1 MFKLILIT
9 FFVASHANA
18 FIIADKNYRLSDP
31 ESTSFKIS
39 SEGCAAAGISDAI
52 LKDAMERA
60 AEIWNDAPE
69 SRLKIKIGSKSS
81 TSVSSSTVPKGEV
94 IIGCAALGAGS
105 IAGVTNQ
112 DKANGSAKI
121 KMNSDFFS
129 GAQLVGFI
137 GTVVHEFGHAVGLT
151 HSKDPAS
158 VMTYESNGWNYKPS
172 YLAQDDV
179 DGVVYLYPNEKQL
192 GGLMGSCNSYAA
204 DGKSSTGGM
213 GLELI
218 LGFFGLLLI
227 WKMSRKF
234 LLSLIH

>member
-1 MFKLILIT
+1 MFKFILIV
-9 FFVASHANA
+9 FFIVTNAHA
-18 FIIADKNYRLSDP
+18 FIVADKNYRLSKP
-31 ESTSFKIS
+31 ESTSLKIS

-60 AEIWNDAPE
+60 VEIWNDVPE
-69 SRLKIKIGSKSS
+69 SRLYIKVGSKSG
-81 TSVSSSTVPKGEV
+81 TSVSSTTVPKGEV
-94 IIGCAALGAGS
+94 IIGCASLGAGS

-112 DKANGSAKI
+112 DKANGSARI

-129 GAQLVGFI
+129 GAQLVGFV

-192 GGLMGSCNSYAA
+192 GGLMGSCNSYSA
-204 DGKSSTGGM
+204 DGKSPQGSM
-213 GLELI
+213 GVEFL
-218 LGFFGLLLI
+218 LGFLGFLLL
-227 WKMSRKF
+227 WRVSRKF
-234 LLSLIH
+234 YPR

>member
-1 MFKLILIT
+1 MFKFLFFAL
-9 FFVASHANA
+9 FVASHAQA
-18 FIIADKNYRLSDP
+18 FILADKNYRLSKP
-31 ESTSFKIS
+31 ESTSLKIS

-60 AEIWNDAPE
+60 VEIWNDVPE
-69 SRLKIKIGSKSS
+69 SRLKIKVGSKSG
-81 TSVSSSTVPKGEV
+81 TSVTSSTIPKGEV
-94 IIGCAALGAGS
+94 IIGCASLGAGT

-112 DKANGSAKI
+112 DKANGSARI
-121 KMNSDFFS
+121 KMNSDFFNAS
-129 GAQLVGFI
+129 QLVGFV

-179 DGVVYLYPNEKQL
+179 DGVVYLYPNDKQL

-204 DGKSSTGGM
+204 DGKSSQGGM
-213 GLELI
+213 GIEL
-218 LGFFGLLLI
+218 LFGFFGFLALWKVARKLLN
-227 WKMSRKF
+227 S
-234 LLSLIH
+234 

>member
-1 MFKLILIT
+1 MFKL
-9 FFVASHANA
+9 FFIGFFIVANAHA
-18 FIIADKNYRLSDP
+18 FIIADKNYRLSKP

-60 AEIWNDAPE
+60 VEIWNDAPE
-69 SRLKIKIGSKSS
+69 SRLKIKVGSKSG
-81 TSVSSSTVPKGEV
+81 TSVASTTIPKGEV
-94 IIGCAALGAGS
+94 IIGCAALGAGT

-112 DKANGSAKI
+112 DKANGSARI

-129 GAQLVGFI
+129 GAQLVGFV

-204 DGKSSTGGM
+204 DGKSSQSNM
-213 GLELI
+213 GLEL
-218 LGFFGLLLI
+218 LFGFFGFLVMWNVARKLL
-227 WKMSRKF
+227 F
-234 LLSLIH
+234 NA

>member
-1 MFKLILIT
+1 MFKFILLT
-9 FFVASHANA
+9 FFIASHAHA
-18 FIIADKNYRLSDP
+18 FIIADKNYRLSKP

-60 AEIWNDAPE
+60 VEIWNDAPE
-69 SRLKIKIGSKSS
+69 SRLKISVGSKSG
-81 TSVSSSTVPKGEV
+81 TSVTSTTIPKGEV
-94 IIGCAALGAGS
+94 IIGCAALGAGT
-105 IAGVTNQ
+105 IAGTTNQ
-112 DKANGSAKI
+112 DKANGSARI

-129 GAQLVGFI
+129 GAQLVGFV

-179 DGVVYLYPNEKQL
+179 DGVVYLYPNEKQI

-204 DGKSSTGGM
+204 DGKTPQGGM

-218 LGFFGLLLI
+218 LGFFGFLLI
-227 WKMSRKF
+227 WKLSRKF
-234 LLSLIH
+234 YSL